1 MQLQKQQWLL
11 NDLKNFVIIE
21 KIKNINR
28 KTLERKYIIFFL
40 QKLKT
45 IDGATLVLFDS
56 CVSKI

>member
-40 QKLKT
+40 QKSKT